1 MTLAEQFRQ
10 EGQLK
15 GRQEGRQE
23 GWQEGRQEGRQEG
36 QRQAIEK
43 ILKLKHKRV
52 PLGLLEA
59 IEEVSAE
66 KDLDRLLA
74 AAATCETLEEF
85 AGKL

>member
-23 GWQEGRQEGRQEG
+23 G

-43 ILKLKHKRV
+43 ILKLRHKRV
-52 PLGLLEA
+52 PSGLIEA

-66 KDLDRLLA
+66 KDLDRLLT